1 MTGDK
6 GQSISLI
13 KDEPSLQVW
22 TPDGIT
28 RALTCAEG
36 ITASKAYELIDA
48 QRELVLATLGQL
60 RQQIAENNRFQQYQK
75 TQCLLDQNGLELW
88 MAEYRLENWNI
99 QVDVEN
105 REPAQ
110 LREPEEARTVASAIA

>member
-1 MTGDK
+1 VLVTGDK
-6 GQSISLI
+6 GHSISLI

-28 RALTCAEG
+28 KALTSAEG
-36 ITASKAYELIDA
+36 LTAAKAYELIDA

-75 TQCLLDQNGLELW
+75 HSVCSIR
-88 MAEYRLENWNI
+88 MALSYGWPSI
-99 QVDVEN
+99 
-105 REPAQ
+105 AW
-110 LREPEEARTVASAIA
+110 RTGTPSGC